1 HTEDRENDHWDEGP
15 HKLFLLSKDSS
26 CRFHVTFSSSR
37 NALTVP
43 ISKKLLSPRQTT
55 FNRQDGLS
63 NFKTDVE
70 QPSRLGLLRP
80 NRDQI
85 LSAGCV
91 RCAHFKSG
99 VASRPA

>member
-1 HTEDRENDHWDEGP
+1 MQCSSTAQQVSSDIVQPEALVKIV
-15 HKLFLLSKDSS
+15 KLSS
-26 CRFHVTFSSSR
+26 RFHVTFSSSC

-43 ISKKLLSPRQTT
+43 VWKKLLSPRQTT
-55 FNRQDGLS
+55 FNRKVALS

-85 LSAGCV
+85 
-91 RCAHFKSG
+91 
-99 VASRPA
+99 